1 MLFSLFL
8 SSYRDKDTNI
18 FGSVENFQQN
28 LNFTCKQHFNNYYLF
43 H

>member
-8 SSYRDKDTNI
+8 SSYIDINTNI
-18 FGSVENFQQN
+18 FGSVEHFQQN
-28 LNFTCKQHFNNYYLF
+28 LNFTYKQHFNNYYLL